1 MIATMRYRWNVMDSS
16 GSRAD
21 TRMRIVAVAAR
32 LLQEDGPLAVT
43 TRGVADAAGVQ
54 PPTIYRLFGD
64 KDGLLEAVVEHV
76 LATYVSAKAEMV
88 NVASEADV
96 DPIDELRSGWEMQ
109 IEFGVANPA
118 VFRLLSEPDRVPL
131 SPAAQ
136 AGKQI
141 LQLRIHRVAT
151 TGRLRVSEQHAVEL
165 IQAAGTGAIQ
175 ILLSTPPEHRDP
187 ELAPGMLEAVL
198 GQILTDAPERAQ
210 GGLIGTAVA
219 FQAMAPQLGMLSE
232 AERLLL
238 AEWLDRVIKNL

>member
-21 TRMRIVAVAAR
+21 TRSKIVDVAAR
-32 LLQEDGPLAVT
+32 LLREEGPAAVT

-64 KDGLLEAVVEHV
+64 KDGLLEAVAEHV

-118 VFRLLSEPDRVPL
+118 VFRLLSEPDRVL
-131 SPAAQ
+131 RSPAAQ
-136 AGKQI
+136 AGRRI
-141 LQLRIHRVAT
+141 LQSRIHRVAT

-175 ILLSTPPEHRDP
+175 ILLSTPPDHRDP
-187 ELAPGMLEAVL
+187 ELAPGMFEAVL
-198 GQILTDAPERAQ
+198 GQILTDAPDRAK
-210 GGLIGTAVA
+210 GSSIATAVA
-219 FQAMAPQLGMLSE
+219 FRAMAPQLGMLSN

-238 AEWLDRVIKNL
+238 AEWLDRAIKSL

>member
-1 MIATMRYRWNVMDSS
+1 MRYRWNVMDSS

-21 TRMRIVAVAAR
+21 TRTKIVEVAAR

-64 KDGLLEAVVEHV
+64 KDGLLEAVAEHV
-76 LATYVSAKAEMV
+76 LDTYVSAKAEMM
-88 NVASEADV
+88 NVASEAHV

-118 VFRLLSEPDRVPL
+118 VFRLLSEPDRVL
-131 SPAAQ
+131 RSPAAQ
-136 AGKQI
+136 AGRRI
-141 LQLRIHRVAT
+141 LQSRIHRVAT

-175 ILLSTPPEHRDP
+175 ILLSTPPDHRDP
-187 ELAPGMLEAVL
+187 ELAPGMFEAVL
-198 GQILTDAPERAQ
+198 GQILTDAPDRAQ
-210 GGLIGTAVA
+210 GSSIATAVA
-219 FQAMAPQLGMLSE
+219 FRAMAPQLGMLSK

-238 AEWLDRVIKNL
+238 AEWLDRAIKSL

>member
-1 MIATMRYRWNVMDSS
+1 MDSS
-16 GSRAD
+16 GSRAG
-21 TRMRIVAVAAR
+21 TRTKIVEVAAR
-32 LLQEDGPLAVT
+32 LLQENGPLAVT

-64 KDGLLEAVVEHV
+64 KDGLLEAVAEHV

-118 VFRLLSEPDRVPL
+118 VFRLLSEPDRVPR

-136 AGKQI
+136 AGKRI

-175 ILLSTPPEHRDP
+175 ILLSTPPDHRDP

-198 GQILTDAPERAQ
+198 GQILTDAPEHTQ
-210 GGLIGTAVA
+210 GGLIATAVA
-219 FQAMAPQLGMLSE
+219 FRAMAPQLDMLSD
-232 AERLLL
+232 AERRLL
-238 AEWLDRVIKNL
+238 AEWLDRVIQDV